1 MLNSCQQPCRD
12 REPTI
17 LMIQCLTRRKK
28 EQIINTGLINTEY
41 KVQNLEK
48 EALRILLQ
56 GLIGRCQPHSIHL
69 IEWDCKTKSDK
80 RRWQR
85 KSQLMVLDLLTV
97 NLITRGSTKA
107 KDRKGQLLA
116 IITLWLSGKAK
127 ARMPRRITG
136 LDAYLQGG
144 VEEYII
150 DILSLK
156 I

>member
-69 IEWDCKTKSDK
+69 IEWDFKTKSDK
-80 RRWQR
+80 RRWL
-85 KSQLMVLDLLTV
+85 KA
-97 NLITRGSTKA
+97 LIIKA
-107 KDRKGQLLA
+107 AAWKQQNQVFR
-116 IITLWLSGKAK
+116 
-127 ARMPRRITG
+127 
-136 LDAYLQGG
+136 
-144 VEEYII
+144 
-150 DILSLK
+150 LK
-156 I
+156 